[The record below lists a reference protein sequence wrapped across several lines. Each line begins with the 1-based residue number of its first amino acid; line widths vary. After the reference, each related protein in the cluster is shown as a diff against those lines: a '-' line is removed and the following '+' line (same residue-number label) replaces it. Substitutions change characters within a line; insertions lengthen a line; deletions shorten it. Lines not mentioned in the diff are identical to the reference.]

1 MDISFFAHDL
11 NVIFTGGVFGT
22 TALADNI
29 TKLENKNTMCINAVF
44 MCPGEIFDTVWFSK
58 QTNQKMNIIQ
68 VDIHKRSTGKFRIKN
83 IWKLAGNEGVI
94 PAGILAEG

>member
-1 MDISFFAHDL
+1 
-11 NVIFTGGVFGT
+11 
-22 TALADNI
+22 
-29 TKLENKNTMCINAVF
+29 
-44 MCPGEIFDTVWFSK
+44 
-58 QTNQKMNIIQ
+58 MNIIQ

>member
-29 TKLENKNTMCINAVF
+29 TKLDKGFEF
-44 MCPGEIFDTVWFSK
+44 LLP
-58 QTNQKMNIIQ
+58 NQY
-68 VDIHKRSTGKFRIKN
+68 RGR
-83 IWKLAGNEGVI
+83 
-94 PAGILAEG
+94 

>member
-29 TKLENKNTMCINAVF
+29 TKLENKNTMCINASRRNIRYGLVF
-44 MCPGEIFDTVWFSK
+44 
-58 QTNQKMNIIQ
+58 QTDQPKNEYY
-68 VDIHKRSTGKFRIKN
+68 TG
-83 IWKLAGNEGVI
+83 
-94 PAGILAEG
+94 